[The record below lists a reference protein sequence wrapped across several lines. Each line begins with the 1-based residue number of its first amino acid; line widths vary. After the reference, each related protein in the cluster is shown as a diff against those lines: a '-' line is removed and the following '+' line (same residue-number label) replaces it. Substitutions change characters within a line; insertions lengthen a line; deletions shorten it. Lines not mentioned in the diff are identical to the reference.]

1 MPPAAAWAVIV
12 IGFALPL
19 VHVALSKDIATA
31 PTAQSGGTCPFSPRM
46 GWLVIVLFLG
56 PIGWLMFMASR
67 RKKRAI
73 LAARAHADQSKAQAA
88 PENGQPPAP

>member
-1 MPPAAAWAVIV
+1 MSPAAAWAVIV
-12 IGFALPL
+12 IGFALPIL
-19 VHVALSKDIATA
+19 HVALSKDIATA

-56 PIGWLMFMASR
+56 PIGWLLFMASR

-73 LAARAHADQSKAQAA
+73 LAARAQAGQFKAQTS
-88 PENGQPPAP
+88 PENGTNPAP